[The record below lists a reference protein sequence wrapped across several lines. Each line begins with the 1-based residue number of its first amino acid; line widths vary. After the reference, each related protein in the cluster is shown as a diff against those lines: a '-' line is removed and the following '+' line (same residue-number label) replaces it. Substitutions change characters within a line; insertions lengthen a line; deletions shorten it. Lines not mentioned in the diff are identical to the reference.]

1 MNKMKIIMENF
12 RKTMKEAWPG
22 TEEPKA
28 PWTGKPNH
36 DWSAEIE
43 RKKMFDAK
51 ETIKRNVAAAV
62 RDEILADFE
71 NKYAN
76 VSDIV
81 DNPGETLDTGELKRK
96 IRRYL
101 GDEVAASG
109 GPAAASFSEDDY
121 NHIVDLINTFGED
134 NEEDLESD
142 VRDNPGYSVGQ
153 GASWK

>member
-1 MNKMKIIMENF
+1 MKNMKLIMENF

-51 ETIKRNVAAAV
+51 ETIKRNVAATV

-71 NKYAN
+71 NKHTKI
-76 VSDIV
+76 SDIV
-81 DNPGETLDTGELKRK
+81 DDPSTVLDTRKLKLYIK
-96 IRRYL
+96 RYL
-101 GDEVAASG
+101 GDEVAKIGG
-109 GPAAASFSEDDY
+109 GPISKFEEDDY
-121 NHIVDLINTFGED
+121 NEVIDLMNSFGED
-134 NEEDLESD
+134 DDEDLEAD
-142 VRDNPGYSVGQ
+142 VHDNPGYAVGQ
-153 GASWK
+153 GANWK